1 MTETLQPSTSGTS
14 PLGPGPIGRSRFWGS
29 EAASGLALISPTA
42 LYAILL
48 LAAPLATTL
57 LYSVLTDGYL
67 TVVPHFQLC
76 NYIGECH
83 SQLVNG
89 TMAPDSYQG
98 AWTDPIALS
107 LLWRSLYVS
116 AFVTAATVILAYPV
130 AYFVSF
136 NVSASRKSLWLFLI
150 TIPFWTSYV
159 IRVFMWNV
167 MLGRTGVINSILMGT
182 GIISDPLQM
191 TFTIQAMVL
200 TLAHAYAP
208 FAILPIYVA
217 LEKIDRSL
225 LEAGQDLG
233 ETRFTTFLRVTLPL
247 SMTGVIAAVLIV
259 FIPTI
264 GDYVTPN
271 LIGGGKLP
279 MIANIIEKQML
290 KADNKPLGSATAVT
304 AMLVVALVSLLFLFL
319 NRRYLKGQK

>member
-1 MTETLQPSTSGTS
+1 MAE
-14 PLGPGPIGRSRFWGS
+14 RRRFWKS
-29 EAASGLALISPTA
+29 EAASGLMLISPTA
-42 LYAILL
+42 IYAILL

-57 LYSVLTDGYL
+57 LYSVFTDGYL
-67 TVVPHFQLC
+67 VVEPIFTLN
-76 NYIGECH
+76 NYIE
-83 SQLVNG
+83 
-89 TMAPDSYQG
+89 
-98 AWTDPIALS
+98 AWANPVVQSVMT
-107 LLWRSLYVS
+107 RSIMVS
-116 AFVTAATVILAYPV
+116 MLVTATTVILAYPV

-136 NVSASRKSLWLFLI
+136 NVAPDKKGLWLFLI

-167 MLGRTGVINSILMGT
+167 MLGRTGVINSALIGT
-182 GIISDPLQM
+182 GIIDTPFDMNFSV
-191 TFTIQAMVL
+191 QAMVV

-247 SMTGVIAAVLIV
+247 SMTGVVAAVLIV
-259 FIPTI
+259 FIPVI

-271 LIGGGKLP
+271 LVGGGKFP
-279 MIANIIEKQML
+279 MIANIIEKLML
-290 KADNKPLGSATAVT
+290 KADNKPMGSAIAAS
-304 AMLVVALVSLLFLFL
+304 AMLIVALVSLLFLFL
-319 NRRYLKGQK
+319 NRRYLRATK

>member
-1 MTETLQPSTSGTS
+1 MSEPQLRT
-14 PLGPGPIGRSRFWGS
+14 RFWGS

-57 LYSVLTDGYL
+57 IYSVFTDGYL
-67 TVVPHFQLC
+67 TVIPHFQLC
-76 NYIGECH
+76 NYFGECH
-83 SQLVNG
+83 SQLQDG
-89 TMAPDSYQG
+89 TMEPQAYLG
-98 AWTDPIALS
+98 AWSDPVVLS
-107 LLWRSLYVS
+107 LMQRSLFVS
-116 AFVTAATVILAYPV
+116 VLVTATTVILAYPV

-136 NVSASRKSLWLFLI
+136 NVEASRKSLWLFLI

-167 MLGRTGVINSILMGT
+167 MISRTGVINSVLEGLH
-182 GIISDPLQM
+182 IITDPLQM
-191 TFTIQAMVL
+191 SFTIQAMVV

-233 ETRFTTFLRVTLPL
+233 ETRFSTFLRVTLPL
-247 SMTGVIAAVLIV
+247 SMSGVIAAVLIV
-259 FIPTI
+259 FIPVI
-264 GDYVTPN
+264 GDYITPN
-271 LIGGGKLP
+271 LIGGGKIP
-279 MIANIIEKQML
+279 MIANMIEKQML
-290 KADNKPLGSATAVT
+290 KADNRPLGSAIAVS
-304 AMLVVALVSLLFLFL
+304 AMLVVGLVSVLFLFL

>member
-1 MTETLQPSTSGTS
+1 MSEPQ
-14 PLGPGPIGRSRFWGS
+14 GRGFWRS
-29 EAASGLALISPTA
+29 EAAAGLYLISPTA
-42 LYAILL
+42 LFAILL

-57 LYSVLTDGYL
+57 LYSVFTDGYL
-67 TVVPHFQLC
+67 EIIPRFQLC
-76 NYIGECH
+76 NYIGECA
-83 SQLVNG
+83 SLKLDAATGQYVQGETYL
-89 TMAPDSYQG
+89 G
-98 AWTDPIALS
+98 AWSDPVVLT
-107 LLWRSLYVS
+107 LMWRSLYVS
-116 AFVTAATVILAYPV
+116 ILVTAATVIFAYPV

-136 NVSASRKSLWLFLI
+136 NVEPSKKSLWLFLI

-167 MLGRTGVINSILMGT
+167 MISRTGVVNSTLVGL
-182 GIISDPLQM
+182 GITDEPLQM
-191 TFTIQAMVL
+191 AFTIQAMVV

-247 SMTGVIAAVLIV
+247 SMSGVIAAVLIV

-264 GDYVTPN
+264 GDYITPN
-271 LIGGGKLP
+271 LIGGGKIP
-279 MIANIIEKQML
+279 MIANMIEKQML
-290 KADNKPLGSATAVT
+290 KADNRALGSAVAVS
-304 AMLVVALVSLLFLFL
+304 AMLVVGAVSLLFLFL
-319 NRRYLKGQK
+319 NRRYLKGNK